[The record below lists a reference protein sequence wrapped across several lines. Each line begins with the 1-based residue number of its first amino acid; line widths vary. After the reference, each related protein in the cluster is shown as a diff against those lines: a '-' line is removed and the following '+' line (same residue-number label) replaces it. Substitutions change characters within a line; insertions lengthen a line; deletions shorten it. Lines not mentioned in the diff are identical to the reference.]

1 VVPRLPGHGAV
12 PRIYDT
18 ATRQLVEAQPIA
30 VAGLYVCGITPYDAT
45 HIGHAATYLAYDT
58 LIRLWMDAGYGVRYV
73 QNTTDVD
80 DPLLERAATIGVDW
94 RALAAEQTELF
105 RRDMESLGVIPPD
118 HYVAVTEMI
127 EQVSDAV
134 RRLLDRGTAYLLD
147 DDIYFDI
154 AAAAAS
160 SPWHLGQESNLDR
173 PTMLELFAERG
184 GDPERPGKRDARD
197 GEPSWET
204 VLGAGRP
211 GWHIECSVIA
221 QEFLD
226 LPLTVNG
233 GGADLV
239 FPHHEFS
246 AGHTAALTGRALA
259 NLYSHTGL
267 VAYHGAKMSKSR
279 GNLVLVSTLV
289 DSGVD
294 ARAIRLAVLSQ
305 QYRDDWE
312 WTEDLLVAAQ
322 QRLASWRP
330 AASSMGCASHSCTTS
345 TRGQPSPLSTPWQH
359 AGLLRPKGISPRSTH
374 SSASASE
381 SRSQSTTSRRFSLRP
396 WIRSTNSARFLRM
409 PEGPAKRLGPR
420 SSYKVVRLPDSAKPT
435 SASGDSGSEPS

>member
-1 VVPRLPGHGAV
+1 MRSWRRPVVPRLPGQGAV

-18 ATRQLVEAQPIA
+18 ATRRLVEARPID

-58 LIRLWMDAGYGVRYV
+58 LIRLWLDAGYRVRYV

-80 DPLLERAATIGVDW
+80 DPLLERAAATGVDW
-94 RALAAEQTELF
+94 RTLAAEQTELF

-118 HYVAVTEMI
+118 HYVAATEVI
-127 EQVSDAV
+127 EQVADAV
-134 RRLLDRGTAYLLD
+134 RRLLDRGTAYRVD
-147 DDIYFDI
+147 EDIYFDI
-154 AAAAAS
+154 AAAADS

-173 PTMLELFAERG
+173 LTMLELSAERG
-184 GDPERPGKRDARD
+184 GDPERPGKRDVLDPLLWRGARA

-204 VLGAGRP
+204 VLGVGRP

-233 GGADLV
+233 GGSDLV

-246 AGHTAALTGRALA
+246 AGHTAALTGRPLA

-267 VAYHGAKMSKSR
+267 VAYRGEKMSKSL
-279 GNLVLVSTLV
+279 GNLVLVSTLI

-305 QYRDDWE
+305 HYRDDWE
-312 WTEDLLVAAQ
+312 WTDDLLAEAQ
-322 QRLASWRP
+322 VRLVRWSAWAS
-330 AASSMGCASHSCTTS
+330 GGH
-345 TRGQPSPLSTPWQH
+345 
-359 AGLLRPKGISPRSTH
+359 
-374 SSASASE
+374 
-381 SRSQSTTSRRFSLRP
+381 
-396 WIRSTNSARFLRM
+396 SARPTSILEGMRVALVHDLDT
-409 PEGPAKRLGPR
+409 PTALAAVDALAARGPAPAEGDLAAIDALLGIRL
-420 SSYKVVRLPDSAKPT
+420 
-435 SASGDSGSEPS
+435 

>member
-1 VVPRLPGHGAV
+1 MVPRLPGHGAV

-18 ATRQLVEAQPIA
+18 AARQLVEARPSG

-58 LIRLWMDAGYGVRYV
+58 LIRVWLDAGYDVRYV

-80 DPLLERAATIGVDW
+80 DPLLERAAATGVDW
-94 RALAAEQTELF
+94 RTLAAEQTELF

-118 HYVAVTEMI
+118 HYIAATEMI
-127 EQVSDAV
+127 AQVADAV
-134 RRLLDRGTAYLLD
+134 CRLLDRGTAYRVA

-173 PTMLELFAERG
+173 LTMLQLFAERG
-184 GDPERPGKRDARD
+184 GDPERLGKRDILDPLLWRAPRA

-233 GGADLV
+233 GGSDLV

-246 AGHTAALTGRALA
+246 AGHTAALTGRPFA

-267 VAYHGAKMSKSR
+267 VAYRGEKMSKSL

-305 QYRDDWE
+305 RYRDNWE
-312 WTEDLLVAAQ
+312 WTDDLVAEAQERLARWSAWASRGRSAGTSGILEGMRVALMYDLDTPNALAAVDARASSGSAPADEDLAALDALLGI
-322 QRLASWRP
+322 RL
-330 AASSMGCASHSCTTS
+330 
-345 TRGQPSPLSTPWQH
+345 
-359 AGLLRPKGISPRSTH
+359 
-374 SSASASE
+374 
-381 SRSQSTTSRRFSLRP
+381 
-396 WIRSTNSARFLRM
+396 
-409 PEGPAKRLGPR
+409 
-420 SSYKVVRLPDSAKPT
+420 
-435 SASGDSGSEPS
+435 

>member
-1 VVPRLPGHGAV
+1 MLPRLPGHGAV

-18 ATRQLVEAQPIA
+18 ATRQLVEAHPIA

-58 LIRLWMDAGYGVRYV
+58 LIRLWLDAGYGVRYV

-80 DPLLERAATIGVDW
+80 DPLLERAAATGVDW
-94 RALAAEQTELF
+94 RTLAAEQTELF
-105 RRDMESLGVIPPD
+105 RRDMVSLGVIPPD
-118 HYVAVTEMI
+118 HYVAATEMI
-127 EQVSDAV
+127 EQVADAV
-134 RRLLDRGTAYLLD
+134 RRLLDRGTAYRID
-147 DDIYFDI
+147 HDIYFDI

-184 GDPERPGKRDARD
+184 GDPERPGKRDILDPLLWRGARA

-233 GGADLV
+233 GGSDLM

-246 AGHTAALTGRALA
+246 AGHTAALTGRPLA

-267 VAYHGAKMSKSR
+267 VAYRGKKMSKSL

-289 DSGVD
+289 GSGVD

-305 QYRDDWE
+305 HYRDDWE
-312 WTEDLLVAAQ
+312 WTDDLLAEAQ
-322 QRLASWRP
+322 ERLARWSAWASSGRSTGTTSILDGLRVALMHDLDTPTALAAVDAP
-330 AASSMGCASHSCTTS
+330 AA
-345 TRGQPSPLSTPWQH
+345 R
-359 AGLLRPKGISPRSTH
+359 
-374 SSASASE
+374 
-381 SRSQSTTSRRFSLRP
+381 
-396 WIRSTNSARFLRM
+396 
-409 PEGPAKRLGPR
+409 GPAPAGGDLAAIDALLGIRL
-420 SSYKVVRLPDSAKPT
+420 
-435 SASGDSGSEPS
+435 

>member
-1 VVPRLPGHGAV
+1 VLPRLPGQGAV

-18 ATRQLVEAQPIA
+18 ATRQLVEARPID

-58 LIRLWMDAGYGVRYV
+58 LIRLWLDAGYRVRYV

-80 DPLLERAATIGVDW
+80 DPLLERAAATGVDW
-94 RALAAEQTELF
+94 RTLAAEQTELF

-118 HYVAVTEMI
+118 HYVAATEVI
-127 EQVSDAV
+127 EQVADAV
-134 RRLLDRGTAYLLD
+134 LSLLDRGTAYRID
-147 DDIYFDI
+147 HDIYFDI

-184 GDPERPGKRDARD
+184 GDPERPGKRDILDPLLWRGARA

-204 VLGAGRP
+204 ALGAGRP

-233 GGADLV
+233 GGSDLV

-246 AGHTAALTGRALA
+246 AGHTAALTGRPLA

-267 VAYHGAKMSKSR
+267 VVYRGEKMSKSL
-279 GNLVLVSTLV
+279 GNLVLVSALV
-289 DSGVD
+289 GSGVD

-305 QYRDDWE
+305 HYRDDWE
-312 WTEDLLVAAQ
+312 WTDDLLAEAQ
-322 QRLASWRP
+322 ERLVRWSAWASSGRSAGATSILEGIRLALVHDLDTP
-330 AASSMGCASHSCTTS
+330 TALAAVDA
-345 TRGQPSPLSTPWQH
+345 L
-359 AGLLRPKGISPRSTH
+359 A
-374 SSASASE
+374 
-381 SRSQSTTSRRFSLRP
+381 
-396 WIRSTNSARFLRM
+396 AR
-409 PEGPAKRLGPR
+409 GPAPADGDLAVIDALLGIRL
-420 SSYKVVRLPDSAKPT
+420 
-435 SASGDSGSEPS
+435 

>member
-1 VVPRLPGHGAV
+1 VLPRLPGQGAV

-18 ATRQLVEAQPIA
+18 ATRQLVEARPIA

-58 LIRLWMDAGYGVRYV
+58 LIRLWLDAGYRVRYV
-73 QNTTDVD
+73 QNTTDID
-80 DPLLERAATIGVDW
+80 DPLLERAAATGVDW
-94 RALAAEQTELF
+94 RTLAAEQTELF

-118 HYVAVTEMI
+118 HYVAASEVI
-127 EQVSDAV
+127 EQVADAV
-134 RRLLDRGTAYLLD
+134 RRLLDHGTAYRID
-147 DDIYFDI
+147 HDIYFDI

-184 GDPERPGKRDARD
+184 GDPERPGKHDVLDPLLWRGPRDR
-197 GEPSWET
+197 EPSWET

-233 GGADLV
+233 GGADLI

-246 AGHTAALTGRALA
+246 AGHTAALTGRPLA
-259 NLYSHTGL
+259 NLHSHAGL
-267 VAYHGAKMSKSR
+267 VACRGAKMSKSL

-289 DSGVD
+289 GSGVD

-305 QYRDDWE
+305 RYRDDWE
-312 WTEDLLVAAQ
+312 WTDDLLAEAQ
-322 QRLASWRP
+322 ERLARWSAWACSGHSAGTSSILEGMRVALVHDLDTPTALAAVDAP
-330 AASSMGCASHSCTTS
+330 AA
-345 TRGQPSPLSTPWQH
+345 RGLAPAEGDL
-359 AGLLRPKGISPRSTH
+359 AAIDALLGI
-374 SSASASE
+374 
-381 SRSQSTTSRRFSLRP
+381 
-396 WIRSTNSARFLRM
+396 
-409 PEGPAKRLGPR
+409 RL
-420 SSYKVVRLPDSAKPT
+420 
-435 SASGDSGSEPS
+435 

>member
-1 VVPRLPGHGAV
+1 VLPRLAGQGAV

-18 ATRQLVEAQPIA
+18 ATRQLLEARPID

-45 HIGHAATYLAYDT
+45 HLGHAATYIAYDT
-58 LIRLWMDAGYGVRYV
+58 LIRLWLDAGYRVRYV

-80 DPLLERAATIGVDW
+80 DPLLERAAATGVDW
-94 RALAAEQTELF
+94 RSLAAEQTELF

-118 HYVAVTEMI
+118 HYVAATEMI
-127 EQVSDAV
+127 EQVADAV
-134 RRLLDRGTAYLLD
+134 RRLLDRGIAYPID
-147 DDIYFDI
+147 HDIYFDI

-184 GDPERPGKRDARD
+184 GDPERPGKRDALDPLLWRSART

-204 VLGAGRP
+204 VLGVGRP

-233 GGADLV
+233 GGSDLA

-246 AGHTAALTGRALA
+246 AGHTAALTGRPLA

-267 VAYHGAKMSKSR
+267 VAYRGEKMSKSL
-279 GNLVLVSTLV
+279 GNLVLVSTLIG
-289 DSGVD
+289 SGVD

-305 QYRDDWE
+305 HYRDDWE
-312 WTEDLLVAAQ
+312 WTDDLLAEAQ
-322 QRLASWRP
+322 ERLARWSAW
-330 AASSMGCASHSCTTS
+330 ASSGRSAGTS
-345 TRGQPSPLSTPWQH
+345 SILEGMRVALVHDLDTPTALAAVDAPATRGSAPAEGDLAAIDALLGIRLSD
-359 AGLLRPKGISPRSTH
+359 PRATRG
-374 SSASASE
+374 AD
-381 SRSQSTTSRRFSLRP
+381 QSHRDKE
-396 WIRSTNSARFLRM
+396 M
-409 PEGPAKRLGPR
+409 HHG
-420 SSYKVVRLPDSAKPT
+420 
-435 SASGDSGSEPS
+435 

>member
-1 VVPRLPGHGAV
+1 MLPRLPGHGVV

-18 ATRQLVEAQPIA
+18 ATRQLLEARPID

-58 LIRLWMDAGYGVRYV
+58 LIRLWLDAGYGVRYV
-73 QNTTDVD
+73 QNTTNVD
-80 DPLLERAATIGVDW
+80 DPLLERAAATGVDW
-94 RALAAEQTELF
+94 RSLAAEQTELF

-118 HYVAVTEMI
+118 YYVAATEVI
-127 EQVSDAV
+127 EQVADAV
-134 RRLLDRGTAYLLD
+134 RRLLDRGIAYRID
-147 DDIYFDI
+147 GDIYFDI
-154 AAAAAS
+154 AEAAAS

-173 PTMLELFAERG
+173 PTMLELFADRG
-184 GDPERPGKRDARD
+184 GDPERPGKRDSLDPLLWRGARA

-233 GGADLV
+233 GGSDLV

-246 AGHTAALTGRALA
+246 AGHTAALTGRPLA

-267 VAYHGAKMSKSR
+267 VAYRGEKMSKSL
-279 GNLVLVSTLV
+279 GNLVFVSTLV

-294 ARAIRLAVLSQ
+294 PRAIRLAVLSQ
-305 QYRDDWE
+305 HYRGNWE
-312 WTEDLLVAAQ
+312 WTGDLLAEAQ
-322 QRLASWRP
+322 GRLAGWSAWASRGRSAGASSIIDGMRVALMHDLDTPNALAAVDAP
-330 AASSMGCASHSCTTS
+330 AA
-345 TRGQPSPLSTPWQH
+345 RGSAPAEGDL
-359 AGLLRPKGISPRSTH
+359 AAIDALLGI
-374 SSASASE
+374 
-381 SRSQSTTSRRFSLRP
+381 
-396 WIRSTNSARFLRM
+396 
-409 PEGPAKRLGPR
+409 RL
-420 SSYKVVRLPDSAKPT
+420 
-435 SASGDSGSEPS
+435 